1 MQKDNEIFNAAHALF
16 DENTYPRLKNENGFG
31 KNKLVESPTGIT
43 KDQEDI
49 IIPTNP
55 TIKPID
61 HDHDP
66 DHNDSSDDTSD
77 DEKQKSESEEEDDE
91 SIKSKSEVEKQ
102 LETSREHS
110 RERSIHSSNEKS
122 DDSSHSGYET
132 NHGLEDEPKIPD
144 EPEEP
149 PQQLR
154 RSSRVPKPVIH
165 SDNVYGKK
173 PAIEIEK
180 EIHTKMGWQKAIEPK
195 TSLITKNFNTLIKE
209 DIESLLKQGGNHM
222 IQFLLAQA
230 EKNPKEMQYRDILVI
245 KGRDPKAFNEWQEAM
260 KAEIQALND
269 RNVWELMDLPP
280 NQRPI
285 RCRWV
290 YDVKT
295 DGRKKGRLV
304 PKDFSQIPTIHFK

>member
-1 MQKDNEIFNAAHALF
+1 MRKDNAVFTATHALF

-31 KNKLVESPTGIT
+31 KNKLLRSPTGIT

-61 HDHDP
+61 HNHNP
-66 DHNDSSDDTSD
+66 DHNDSSDDTS

-91 SIKSKSEVEKQ
+91 SIKSESEVEKQ

-110 RERSIHSSNEKS
+110 RECSIHSSNEKS
-122 DDSSHSGYET
+122 DDGSHSGYET
-132 NHGLEDEPKIPD
+132 DHELEDEPEIPD
-144 EPEEP
+144 EPAEP

-173 PAIEIEK
+173 PATEIEK
-180 EIHTKMGWQKAIEPK
+180 EIRTKMGWQKAIEPK
-195 TSLITKNFNTLIKE
+195 TSLITKNFNTLIKK

-222 IQFLLAQA
+222 IQLLLAQE
-230 EKNPKEMQYRDILVI
+230 EK
-245 KGRDPKAFNEWQEAM
+245 
-260 KAEIQALND
+260 
-269 RNVWELMDLPP
+269 
-280 NQRPI
+280 
-285 RCRWV
+285 
-290 YDVKT
+290 
-295 DGRKKGRLV
+295 
-304 PKDFSQIPTIHFK
+304 S